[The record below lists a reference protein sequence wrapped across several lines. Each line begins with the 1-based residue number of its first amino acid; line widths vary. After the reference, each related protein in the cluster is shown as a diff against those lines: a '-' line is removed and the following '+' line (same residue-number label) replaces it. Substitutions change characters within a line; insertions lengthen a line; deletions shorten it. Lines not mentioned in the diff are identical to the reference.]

1 MNFFLRQDEA
11 QEAEAKQVL
20 HSIHDIREQV
30 TNQDP
35 AAMATIGHALAMLYF
50 LLDDIPKVITGGT
63 QTQDEDLL
71 RC

>member
-1 MNFFLRQDEA
+1 MLIYLFCLDEA

-30 TNQDP
+30 TNQNA

-50 LLDDIPKVITGGT
+50 LLDDMSKVNK
-63 QTQDEDLL
+63 QFSENVK
-71 RC
+71 